1 MKHEFKFEI
10 DTNTKEM
17 VLFVKYN
24 GNDLDRIVL
33 DREIADVISL
43 IVEDVVVENTANE
56 FYLALARKEI
66 EELTS

>member
-17 VLFVKYN
+17 VLVVKYN

-33 DREIADVISL
+33 DREIAEVISL
-43 IVEDVVVENTANE
+43 IVEDIVVENTENE

-66 EELTS
+66 EALTS